1 MTFQRDEPVFAIG
14 VVARIVGVH
23 QQTLR
28 NYERWGLVVPAR
40 SAGGTRYYSQAD
52 VDRLQ
57 KIREWMDI
65 LGINRA
71 GVEVMT
77 RLLGRIDEL
86 EHRVERLSI
95 ELIRI
100 RQGVRQLPGHDGQA
114 GRGAPRRSQ

>member
-1 MTFQRDEPVFAIG
+1 MTFRRDEPVYAIG
-14 VVARIVGVH
+14 VVARVIGVH

-28 NYERWGLVVPAR
+28 NYERWGLVIPAR

-57 KIREWMDI
+57 KIREWMEM

-77 RLLGRIDEL
+77 RLLKRIDEL
-86 EHRVERLSI
+86 ESRVESLSV
-95 ELIRI
+95 ELVRM
-100 RQGVRQLPGHDGQA
+100 RQGARQLPDRGHARQA
-114 GRGAPRRSQ
+114 